1 MNLAQWSSIS
11 PAIESR
17 LGRFEEGP
25 SGLLW
30 TSRELRSLRYAIPLP
45 PRCLISISKCA
56 GDDPGQGPNFE
67 TLTINSNT
75 ISRIESRTIRCQ

>member
-25 SGLLW
+25 GGLLW

-45 PRCLISISKCA
+45 HLDIEMRGRRPW
-56 GDDPGQGPNFE
+56 PGGPNFE
-67 TLTINSNT
+67 GLAIDSVA
-75 ISRIESRTIRCQ
+75 IDRIESRTIRCQ